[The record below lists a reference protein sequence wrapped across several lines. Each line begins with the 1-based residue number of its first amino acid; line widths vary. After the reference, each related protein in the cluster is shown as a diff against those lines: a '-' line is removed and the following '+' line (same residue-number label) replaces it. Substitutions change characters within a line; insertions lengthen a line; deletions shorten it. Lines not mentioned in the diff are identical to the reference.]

1 MRTVEELCLE
11 LHCSRGDLIGW
22 VEQRWVKPVRQGDAL
37 LFDEA
42 DTARARLIDELRGD
56 LSIDDEAMP
65 VVLGLLDQL
74 YFARRTMAAL
84 WDALDEVA
92 PDAKPA
98 LARRMTGKA
107 G

>member
-1 MRTVEELCLE
+1 MRTVEQLCLE

-22 VEQRWVKPVRQGDAL
+22 VEQRWIRPVRQGDAL

-42 DTARARLIDELRGD
+42 DAARARLIGELRGD

-74 YFARRTMAAL
+74 YLTRRTMAAL
-84 WDALDEVA
+84 WDALDEIA

-98 LARRMTGKA
+98 LARRMTGEA

>member
-1 MRTVEELCLE
+1 MRTVEQLCLE
-11 LHCSRGDLIGW
+11 LHCSRGELIGW
-22 VEQRWVKPVRQGDAL
+22 VEQRWIKPVRQGDAL

-42 DTARARLIDELRGD
+42 DAARARLIGELRGD

-74 YFARRTMAAL
+74 SSARRTMTAL
-84 WDALDEVA
+84 WDTLNELA
-92 PDAKPA
+92 PEAKPA
-98 LARRMTGKA
+98 LARRMTDKA

>member
-1 MRTVEELCLE
+1 MHTVEQLCHELR
-11 LHCSRGDLIGW
+11 CSRGELIAW
-22 VEQRWVKPVRQGDAL
+22 VEQRWIKPVRQGDEI

-42 DTARARLIDELRGD
+42 DAARARLIGELRGD

-84 WDALDEVA
+84 WEALDEVA

-98 LARRMTGKA
+98 LARRLGGKPD
-107 G
+107 